1 MGEQISLFEIE
12 QTFVESCH
20 YPQQTGVT
28 GYTYGCRC
36 TRCRS
41 GHRKSMQS
49 AADKRCAVEDCGN
62 MRLRKVSSRMCEEH
76 DALVQPR
83 CAWPGCDKPRRRRQ
97 AAKYCD
103 EHRSGRTADGRKS
116 GIALQCQICDVFYA
130 WAGTVPPRWT
140 VCKGCR
146 YAYGSLLSTAKNHRV
161 SIQRVRQWIER
172 RTCGLCFTEL
182 TLIDGGKSK
191 ICIDHDHACCPGGSG
206 CEQCVR
212 DLICIKCNM
221 NLGGVESL
229 LRRGV
234 TLDTIVSYLRGAA

>member
-1 MGEQISLFEIE
+1 MGEQFTLFEAEEAIS
-12 QTFVESCH
+12 ESCSH
-20 YPQQTGVT
+20 PQLSDDLS
-28 GYTYGCRC
+28 YRYGCRC
-36 TRCRS
+36 ARCRE
-41 GHRKSMQS
+41 GHKRALLRSK
-49 AADKRCAVEDCGN
+49 DKRCVVGGCTN
-62 MRLRKVSSRMCEEH
+62 IRKRQVATRMCEMH
-76 DALVQPR
+76 DDLAQPK

-130 WAGTVPPRWT
+130 WAGTVPPLWT

-172 RTCGLCFTEL
+172 RTCGLCCAEL
-182 TLIDGGKSK
+182 NLTDCGKSK
-191 ICIDHDHACCPGGSG
+191 ICIDHDHSCCAGQNG

-212 DLICIKCNM
+212 DLICIKCNT

-234 TLDTIVSYLRGAA
+234 SLQTIVSYLRSAA